1 MVVKCVECGGKVS
14 SEAESCPHCGAPVSL
29 SLSGSPRRRRK
40 EMADADE
47 EERDEEETSSP
58 PPSGESFDFPA
69 FLVRVLKGCFFL
81 LALLVIFSAM
91 LFFSIRYDVGG
102 FRSALRK
109 IADSDSGTGSH
120 VDRSNSRV
128 MFKYYLGN
136 ILDSLEGK
144 QQKKGSAGAAGS
156 GKDAA
161 PELPEKNAETVPAPT
176 QPAGSSATSERPGE
190 PAVFDRVERKPVE
203 LPPPPPEE

>member
-29 SLSGSPRRRRK
+29 SLGGSPRRRRK

-47 EERDEEETSSP
+47 EERDEEESSTP
-58 PPSGESFDFPA
+58 SSGESFDFPA

-81 LALLVIFSAM
+81 LALLVILSAM

-144 QQKKGSAGAAGS
+144 QQKKGSAGAAG
-156 GKDAA
+156 KDAD
-161 PELPEKNAETVPAPT
+161 PERPEKNAESGPGPT
-176 QPAGSSATSERPGE
+176 QPAGSSDTSERTGE

>member
-29 SLSGSPRRRRK
+29 SLGGSPRRRRK

-47 EERDEEETSSP
+47 EERDEEESSTP
-58 PPSGESFDFPA
+58 SSGESFDFPA

-81 LALLVIFSAM
+81 LTLLVILSAM

-144 QQKKGSAGAAGS
+144 QQKKGSAGAAG
-156 GKDAA
+156 KDAD
-161 PELPEKNAETVPAPT
+161 PERPEKNAESGPGPT
-176 QPAGSSATSERPGE
+176 QPAGSSDTSERTGE

>member
-29 SLSGSPRRRRK
+29 SLGGSPRRRRK

-47 EERDEEETSSP
+47 EERDEEESSTP
-58 PPSGESFDFPA
+58 SSGESFDFPA

-81 LALLVIFSAM
+81 LALLVILSAM

-144 QQKKGSAGAAGS
+144 QQKKGSAGAAG
-156 GKDAA
+156 KDAD
-161 PELPEKNAETVPAPT
+161 PERPEKNAESGPAQT
-176 QPAGSSATSERPGE
+176 QPAGSSDTSERTGE

>member
-29 SLSGSPRRRRK
+29 SLGGSPRRRRK

-47 EERDEEETSSP
+47 EERDEEESSTP
-58 PPSGESFDFPA
+58 SSGESFDFPA

-81 LALLVIFSAM
+81 LALLVILSAM

-144 QQKKGSAGAAGS
+144 QQKKGSAGAAG
-156 GKDAA
+156 KDAD
-161 PELPEKNAETVPAPT
+161 PERPEKNAESGPAPT
-176 QPAGSSATSERPGE
+176 QPAGSSDTSERTGE

>member
-29 SLSGSPRRRRK
+29 SLGGSPRRRRK
-40 EMADADE
+40 ELSDADE
-47 EERDEEETSSP
+47 EERDEEESST

-144 QQKKGSAGAAGS
+144 QQKKGSAGS

-161 PELPEKNAETVPAPT
+161 PELSEKNAETVPAPT